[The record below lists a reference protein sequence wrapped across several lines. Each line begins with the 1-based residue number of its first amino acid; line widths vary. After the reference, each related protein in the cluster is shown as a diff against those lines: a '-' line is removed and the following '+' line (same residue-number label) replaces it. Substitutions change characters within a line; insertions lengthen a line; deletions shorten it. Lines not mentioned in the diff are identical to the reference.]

1 MSGSF
6 LKCHTISASICTKE
20 RVIKSPKSISP
31 SSCTV
36 VQREYLSSGCNVVD
50 LTLAASFAVLNRS
63 GMMGELPPELLDIVF
78 AHLHP
83 SDWDTSWDKSACGKF
98 ELDSCSRVSRSWN
111 AAARS
116 HLFRDVIYSFRPVPP
131 SEVTTLNDDGE
142 YSSIHDGYARFD
154 RNYKHDARYKTLP
167 MFHSFIQ
174 RSPLVQNSL
183 LRLRLDLWQ
192 RTSSFYDD
200 SDRADAEMFVSLL
213 RLLPRLR
220 VLHLYN
226 FTVAHGPIRAPPLVH
241 PSLKHVYISSEST
254 IFCAVARNWP
264 DLDVAAVLDCFT
276 KCETL
281 QLTLPGV
288 PRFFSPMQEGV
299 HPLEIDSLILG
310 DSIYLDD
317 GLEEYLFVNRHAL
330 NVRSLEM
337 KLVSPDTNSELFS
350 RFASSMKELEFV
362 VPDIDDFGALSLLC
376 RIRHAAHRLRH
387 TSQYFRPFPTSLCVK
402 IWNPSQ

>member
-1 MSGSF
+1 M
-6 LKCHTISASICTKE
+6 
-20 RVIKSPKSISP
+20 
-31 SSCTV
+31 
-36 VQREYLSSGCNVVD
+36 QLS
-50 LTLAASFAVLNRS
+50 RS
-63 GMMGELPPELLDIVF
+63 RTMRELPPELLDIVF

-83 SDWDTSWDKSACGKF
+83 SDWNTSWDKPACGKF
-98 ELDSCSRVSRSWN
+98 ELDSCSRVSRLWN

-142 YSSIHDGYARFD
+142 YSSVHHGCARFD
-154 RNYKHDARYKTLP
+154 QNHKHDARYKTLP
-167 MFHSFIQ
+167 MFHSFVQ

-192 RTSSFYDD
+192 RRSSFYDD
-200 SDRADAEMFVSLL
+200 SDRADADIFVSLL

-226 FTVAHGPIRAPPLVH
+226 FSVAHGLIRAPPLVH

-254 IFCAVARNWP
+254 IFCTLLARNWP
-264 DLDVAAVLDCFT
+264 DLDVASVLDCFT

-281 QLTLPGV
+281 QLTLPGI
-288 PRFFSPMQEGV
+288 PRFLSPMQEGV

-310 DSIYLDD
+310 DSIYLDE
-317 GLEEYLFVNRHAL
+317 GLEEYLFVKRHIR

-337 KLVSPDTNSELFS
+337 ELVSPDTNSELLS
-350 RFASSMKELEFV
+350 RFAPSMKELEFV
-362 VPDIDDFGALSLLC
+362 VPDIDDFGALSLCC
-376 RIRHAAHRLRH
+376 RTRHVAHRLCH
-387 TSQYFRPFPTSLCVK
+387 TSQYFQPFSTSLCVK
-402 IWNPSQ
+402 IWNPSQWIFRCGLPMTCRSTTISYPSLNSWTYHRS